1 MRIIRIV
8 RKNIRDAFKSIFR
21 NFSLSIASISCIAI
35 TLIIV
40 AVALVATYNVNNITH
55 QIEGVL
61 EIVVFVDRDATAEE
75 VEKVGQEINTLDN
88 VDAKLTEFNTK
99 EDLAKQLSEEDDNMR
114 LILETLDENPLQ
126 ASYIISVKDVTKI
139 SNTAEEI
146 KGIKNVTSV
155 RYGESLVN
163 KLLNVFGI
171 IRNGCIVAVV
181 ALVLVTAFLVGN
193 TIKITIFSRRQEIQ
207 IMRLVGTSN
216 TVIKLPFLVEGF
228 VLGVFGGL
236 IATAISLGAYY
247 FLYDYTNGVLFSN
260 LAPLVPVKTIM
271 WETTLILLVI
281 GGLVGMFGSLM
292 STRKYLKI

>member
-21 NFSLSIASISCIAI
+21 NFSLSVASISCIAI

-40 AVALVATYNVNNITH
+40 AVALVATYNVNNITR

>member
-40 AVALVATYNVNNITH
+40 AVALVATYNVNNITR

-114 LILETLDENPLQ
+114 LILETLEENPLQ

>member
-40 AVALVATYNVNNITH
+40 AVALVATYNVNNITR

>member
-1 MRIIRIV
+1 MRIIRIIN
-8 RKNIRDAFKSIFR
+8 KNIRDAFKSIFR

-40 AVALVATYNVNNITH
+40 AIALIATYNVNNITH
-55 QIEGVL
+55 EIEGVL
-61 EIVVFVDRDATAEE
+61 EIIVFVDRDATDEE
-75 VEKVGQEINTLDN
+75 IEQVGYEINTLDN
-88 VDAKLTEFNTK
+88 VDAKLTEYHSK
-99 EDLAKQLSEEDDNMR
+99 EDLAKQLSEEDETMG
-114 LILETLDENPLQ
+114 LILDTLDENPLQ
-126 ASYIISVKDVTKI
+126 ASYIVSVKDVTKI
-139 SNTAEEI
+139 TNTAEQI
-146 KGIKNVTSV
+146 KDIENITSV

-163 KLLNVFGI
+163 KLLNVFGM
-171 IRNGCIVAVV
+171 IRNGCGIAVV
-181 ALVLVTAFLVGN
+181 ALILVTAFLVGN

-247 FLYDYTNGVLFSN
+247 FLFNYTNGTLFTN
-260 LAPLVPVKTIM
+260 LAPLVPVKSIM
-271 WETTLILLVI
+271 WETTIILLVI

>member
-1 MRIIRIV
+1 MRIIRIIN
-8 RKNIRDAFKSIFR
+8 KNIRDAFKSIFR

-40 AVALVATYNVNNITH
+40 AIALIATYNVNNITH
-55 QIEGVL
+55 EIEGVL
-61 EIVVFVDRDATAEE
+61 EIIVFVDRDATEE
-75 VEKVGQEINTLDN
+75 EIEQVGYEINTLDN
-88 VDAKLTEFNTK
+88 VDAKLTEYHSK
-99 EDLAKQLSEEDDNMR
+99 EDLAKQLSEEDETMG
-114 LILETLDENPLQ
+114 LILDTLDENPLQ
-126 ASYIISVKDVTKI
+126 ASYIVSVKDVTKI
-139 SNTAEEI
+139 TNTAEQINDIENI
-146 KGIKNVTSV
+146 TSV

-163 KLLNVFGI
+163 KLLNVFGM
-171 IRNGCIVAVV
+171 IRNGCGIAVV
-181 ALVLVTAFLVGN
+181 ALILVTAFLVGN

-236 IATAISLGAYY
+236 IATAISLSAYY
-247 FLYDYTNGVLFSN
+247 FLFNYTNGTLFTS
-260 LAPLVPVKTIM
+260 LAPLVPVKSIM
-271 WETTLILLVI
+271 WETTIILLII